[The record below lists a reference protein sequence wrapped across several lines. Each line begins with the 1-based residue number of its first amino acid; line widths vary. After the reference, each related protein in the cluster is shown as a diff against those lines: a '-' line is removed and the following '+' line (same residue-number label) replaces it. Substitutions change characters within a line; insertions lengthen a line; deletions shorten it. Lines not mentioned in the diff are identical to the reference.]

1 MKCNSGWLL
10 SFSFNFSL
18 SFRSRSVF
26 LLLVFF
32 FFLHSTSTVVQ
43 ALELSNR
50 RQDKQYIAL
59 YKPALTLCSLEDDT
73 SRAERKHRD
82 RRLTLADLAL
92 PLTNGS
98 SRSSSGGSSNSSG
111 SDTTSSCWHTV
122 GRLDRDSE
130 GLLLLTNDGSFTS
143 QVHEQC
149 AKRYWVLVKGE
160 QEPPSEE
167 AMDKLRQGGFVIRGV
182 TTRAPLGVELLSASD
197 EPSPQLRLLPPAV
210 PGMDRP
216 GFWLEIVLDE
226 GRHRQIRRMTAAV
239 GHPTIRLV
247 RVAVG
252 AVCLDGLQPGEWRY
266 IEKKEDAFVELSN
279 NE

>member
-1 MKCNSGWLL
+1 MKCSSG
-10 SFSFNFSL
+10 FSC
-18 SFRSRSVF
+18 RSVF
-26 LLLVFF
+26 LLVFF
-32 FFLHSTSTVVQ
+32 HSIASPCLTAQ

-50 RQDKQYIAL
+50 WDKQYIAL

-92 PLTNGS
+92 PLKNGS
-98 SRSSSGGSSNSSG
+98 G
-111 SDTTSSCWHTV
+111 DTSSCWHTV

-149 AKRYWVLVKGE
+149 AKRYWVLVKGK
-160 QEPPSEE
+160 PSEE
-167 AMDKLRQGGFVIRGV
+167 AIDKLRQGGFVIRGV
-182 TTRAPLGVELLSASD
+182 TTRAPLGVELLCD
-197 EPSPQLRLLPPAV
+197 GKVPFQLPPAV
-210 PGMDRP
+210 LGMDRT
-216 GFWLEIVLDE
+216 GSWLEIVLDE
-226 GRHRQIRRMTAAV
+226 GRNRQIRRITAAV

-252 AVCLDGLQPGEWRY
+252 AVSLDGLQPGEWRY
-266 IEKKEDAFVELSN
+266 IEKDHAFVELSN
-279 NE
+279 E